1 MINMIQLGEETGR
14 LEEVL
19 NSLSKYYDR
28 EDEIAQALKVPLPI
42 LSCFLP

>member
-19 NSLSKYYDR
+19 NSLSSTMTAKT
-28 EDEIAQALKVPLPI
+28 K
-42 LSCFLP
+42 